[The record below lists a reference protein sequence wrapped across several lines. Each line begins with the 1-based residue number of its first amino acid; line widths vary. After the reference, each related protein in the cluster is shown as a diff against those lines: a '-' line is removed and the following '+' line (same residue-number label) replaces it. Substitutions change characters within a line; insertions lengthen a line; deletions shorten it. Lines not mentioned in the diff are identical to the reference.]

1 MLTHHWPSAGTPG
14 RVVVL
19 GASGFVGREL
29 MAHLKGAG
37 RPALGLSSRDVDLLQ
52 PSSVD
57 RLAGLIE
64 RDDAVVVISALTPD
78 KGRDTATMMKNLR
91 MAEHL
96 SAALAIAPCGHLT
109 YLSSDAVYD
118 DQANPVRETSLR
130 HPSTLYGL
138 MHLVRERMLAEVAGE
153 KSVPY
158 AILRPSLLFGA
169 GDTHNGYGPN
179 RFVRT
184 ARESRKITLFGHGE
198 EKRDHVYVVDLC
210 RLVGE
215 VLRHR
220 SSGVLNVATGVSRS
234 FFDVAETI
242 RRLSSGVELELLPR
256 VIPVTHRHFDVI
268 DTVKAFGSFQFT
280 AFAEAMGR
288 TVDPVARPA
297 A

>member
-1 MLTHHWPSAGTPG
+1 MLTHHWPTAGTPG

-29 MAHLKGAG
+29 MSQLKETG
-37 RPALGLSSRDVDLLQ
+37 RSVVGLASRDVDLLQ

-57 RLAGLIE
+57 RLAGLIQ
-64 RDDAVVVISALTPD
+64 RDDALIITSALTPD

-96 SAALAIAPCGHLT
+96 SAALAIAPCAHLT

-130 HPSTLYGL
+130 DPSTLYGL
-138 MHLVRERMLAEVAGE
+138 MHLVRERVLAEVAGA
-153 KSVPY
+153 KSIPY
-158 AILRPSLLFGA
+158 TILRPTLLFGA

-184 ARESRKITLFGHGE
+184 ARESRKITLFGQGE

-242 RRLSSGVELELLPR
+242 RGLSSGVELELLPR
-256 VIPVTHRHFDVI
+256 ATPVTHRHFDVI
-268 DTVKAFGSFQFT
+268 EIVKAFGSFQFT
-280 AFAEAMGR
+280 DFAEAMRR
-288 TVDPVARPA
+288 TLDPVARPA